1 MRRTLRTRRRIRAS
15 ERNRLFQFSGIRR
28 REAAVPG
35 QKDVPMGSTQAEVEV
50 SYDVS
55 NEFFRLWLD
64 ERMNYTCGI
73 FDEPSEGWHTDN
85 LEEAQVRKLQWHAK
99 SARLSPEKRLLDIG
113 CGWGA
118 NLEFQALSTGVKEC
132 HGITLSR
139 AQHDEIMQRKIPG
152 VTASVC
158 SYLDYKPAKKFDAII
173 SICMM
178 EHICSPEEARAG
190 KHIEL

>member
-1 MRRTLRTRRRIRAS
+1 MQCVGGFARVDEFAADFL
-15 ERNRLFQFSGIRR
+15 LFTGIRR
-28 REAAVPG
+28 
-35 QKDVPMGSTQAEVEV
+35 QKRRQGSPMGSTQAQVEV

-73 FDEPSEGWHTDN
+73 FDEPSEGWHTDS

-132 HGITLSR
+132 
-139 AQHDEIMQRKIPG
+139 
-152 VTASVC
+152 
-158 SYLDYKPAKKFDAII
+158 
-173 SICMM
+173 
-178 EHICSPEEARAG
+178 
-190 KHIEL
+190 